1 MNMISKLCCLIGLC
15 GLMPG
20 LAEAGSPYAGSAFT
34 GGYYG
39 GIGQFFNPYSFPPS
53 TSVRTPPYFA
63 VHPPV
68 YYSTRHARP
77 YGMSPF
83 AAPPMVGPGPRYQGR
98 PRTEPI
104 RPVLFENTFCEGEGE
119 EVVPSTEAVVPE
131 TAAVHASP
139 RPRGPVRENPFVSG
153 DQLSVANLR
162 K

>member
-1 MNMISKLCCLIGLC
+1 MKMISPLFCMLGLCCL
-15 GLMPG
+15 MPG
-20 LAEAGSPYAGSAFT
+20 FAEAGSPYAGSAFT

-39 GIGQFFNPYSFPPS
+39 GVGQFFNPYSFPPS

-83 AAPPMVGPGPRYQGR
+83 AAPPMVGPAASYRGAE
-98 PRTEPI
+98 RTEPI
-104 RPVLFENTFCEGEGE
+104 RPVMLENPFCEEGCE
-119 EVVPSTEAVVPE
+119 PVVPSREQVVPSRE
-131 TAAVHASP
+131 PVHASA